1 MSAHVSVF
9 DLKRFAEARL
19 LADELPAFERHL
31 AVCGD
36 CAGRL
41 QKAATREL
49 HARGLGVWA
58 EATPFTPSGVEGRSW
73 AALIAF
79 AASVLVVL
87 SMGRVPLKFSEP
99 PREPAYVEQHGAPP
113 LAVAPVDAGMMIDG
127 TIAFYDGG
135 GSVLVGPD

>member
-9 DLKRFAEARL
+9 ELKRFAEDRFAPE
-19 LADELPAFERHL
+19 ELPAFERHL
-31 AVCGD
+31 AVCAE

-49 HARGLGVWA
+49 HARGLGGLLA
-58 EATPFTPSGVEGRSW
+58 EAPVRSAP
-73 AALIAF
+73 AAATLIAF

-87 SMGRVPLKFSEP
+87 SLGRTPLKFPEP
-99 PREPAYVEQHGAPP
+99 SSVRAFVSLQQHGPPP
-113 LAVAPVDAGMMIDG
+113 LAVDAGMALDG

-135 GSVLVGPD
+135 GEQP